1 MSEASNQLPEPF
13 NIDGPLNTIGNTTAR
28 VDAVERVTGEAK
40 YSRDIKLPGM
50 LYARVLRSPHPHAR
64 IRRIDISA
72 ASSLPGVRAI
82 ITHETAPIVWGAGSV
97 DGGRQYDDPTKEGTQ
112 QRRFI
117 FNNPVRCVG
126 DSVAAVAAVDRT
138 VAEQALKLIK
148 VDYEELPFVLE
159 PEAALEPGA
168 SLVWPEGNLCPDFR
182 HNYEPMVSNLGDIDA
197 GLAEA
202 DQIFEDRYE
211 TSFVHNAQMEPRC
224 ALAHWQGQKLTL
236 YTPTQG
242 ISNCRHDTARDLGLE
257 DHQVRVVCN
266 FMGGGFGNKNQNQDA
281 DLVAATL
288 SKAANAPVM
297 LEYSRK
303 EDWLGVHGRWP
314 TVQYYKV
321 GVKQD
326 GMVTGIQ
333 MRGYSGM
340 GPYRKNSGGIS
351 GMDAYAC
358 ENRQRTIY
366 PVYTNRTTSG
376 NFRAPAEPHGF
387 FAVESMM
394 DDIAYKLGIDPVD
407 FTLKNMNRPTE
418 ARPYTNFSLDECIA
432 LGRDQFDWATRRR
445 VTPGSDEGPIKRGAG
460 FSFMMFRAG
469 VGTSSAIVR
478 VDSNKMYT
486 LFVGVTDIGPG
497 AKTTMGMIAAEEL
510 GIPMSQLEV
519 VAGDTDRCPYSVGES
534 GSRTT
539 IQTGYAVMQAA
550 KDLNQQIAAK
560 GMPSGNDVLIA
571 SATPVPTTDGKIRQC
586 FGAHF
591 VEVEVDTR
599 TGTTK
604 ILKYTTVHESGRII
618 NPQTA
623 KDQIR
628 GATLQ
633 GIGQALHENLLYD
646 PASGQPLTTGY
657 YRARHLTHLDVPE
670 IEVTF
675 IEVDDGYGPF
685 GAKTAGEAGIIL
697 APAAVA
703 NAVSNAIGKRM
714 TSLPISRDKI
724 LQVLL

>member
-1 MSEASNQLPEPF
+1 MSEARNSEP
-13 NIDGPLNTIGNTTAR
+13 ITVTEPLNTIGHSTPR
-28 VDAVERVTGEAK
+28 VDAIERVTGAAK
-40 YSRDIKLPGM
+40 YTRDIKLPGM

-64 IRRIDISA
+64 IISIDVSEA
-72 ASSLPGVRAI
+72 ARLPGVRAI
-82 ITHETAPIVWGAGSV
+82 ISGDNAQVVWGAGSIA
-97 DGGRQYDDPTKEGTQ
+97 GGRQYNDPTKDATLHK
-112 QRRFI
+112 RYI

-126 DSVAAVAAVDRT
+126 DSVAAVAAVDRR
-138 VAEQALKLIK
+138 VAEQALALIK
-148 VDYEELPFVLE
+148 VEYQQLPFVLE
-159 PEAALEPGA
+159 PETALADGAAQ
-168 SLVWPEGNLCPDFR
+168 VWPEGNLCPDFR
-182 HNYEPMVSNLGDIDA
+182 NNYEPMVSNLGDIEA
-197 GLAEA
+197 GLAAA
-202 DQIFEDRYE
+202 DQVFEDRYE
-211 TSFVHNAQMEPRC
+211 TSFIHNAQMEPRC
-224 ALAHWQGQKLTL
+224 ALAHWQGEKLTL

-257 DHQVRVVCN
+257 DHQVRIVCN
-266 FMGGGFGNKNQNQDA
+266 YMGGGFGNKNQNQDA

-288 SKAANAPVM
+288 SKSANAPVL
-297 LEYSRK
+297 LEYSRR

-321 GVKQD
+321 GVKDD
-326 GMVTGIQ
+326 GTVTGIQ

-376 NFRAPAEPHGF
+376 NFRAPSEPHGF
-387 FAVESMM
+387 YAVESMM
-394 DDIAYKLGIDPVD
+394 DEVAYKIGMDPVE
-407 FTLKNMNRPTE
+407 FTLKNMRRPTE
-418 ARPYTNFSLDECIA
+418 DRPYTNYSLDECIA
-432 LGRDQFDWATRRR
+432 KGAEQFDWQARRR

-478 VDSNKMYT
+478 VDGQQQYT

-510 GIPMSQLEV
+510 GIPLSQLEV

-539 IQTGYAVMQAA
+539 IMTGYAVVQAA
-550 KDLNQQIAAK
+550 KELKQQIADK
-560 GMPSGNDVLIA
+560 GLPSGRDVLIA
-571 SATPVPTTDGKIRQC
+571 SATPSPTTDGKTRQC
-586 FGAHF
+586 FAAHF

-599 TGTTK
+599 TGTTR
-604 ILKYTTVHESGRII
+604 ILKYTTAHESGRII

-628 GATLQ
+628 GATIQ
-633 GIGQALHENLLYD
+633 GIGQALHEDLLYD

-657 YRARHLTHLDVPE
+657 YRARHLTHLDIPD

-703 NAVSNAIGKRM
+703 NAISNAIGVRM
-714 TSLPISRDKI
+714 TSLPISRNKI
-724 LQVLL
+724 LEALT